1 MDILQITFPLDGMAK
16 SDLIVIPAGT
26 TGRRIENGL
35 ASSVQTRLDETLY
48 AVTGRLL
55 TDGNVLVNGVFGYNH
70 MPYDYLVE
78 GDTLVE
84 KLDPYKQLPSGL

>member
-16 SDLIVIPAGT
+16 SDLVVIPAGT

-35 ASSVQTRLDETLY
+35 ASPDRTTLDDTLY
-48 AVTGRLL
+48 VVGRIL
-55 TDGNVLVNGVFGYNH
+55 TDRNVLVHGVFGYRH

-78 GDTLVE
+78 GETPVT
-84 KLDPYKQLPSGL
+84 KLNPYKQLSSGL